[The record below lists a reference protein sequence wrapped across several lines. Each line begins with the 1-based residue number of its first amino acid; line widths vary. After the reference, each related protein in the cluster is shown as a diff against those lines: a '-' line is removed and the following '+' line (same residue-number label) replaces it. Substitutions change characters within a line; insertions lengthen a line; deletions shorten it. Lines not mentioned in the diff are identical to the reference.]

1 MNLFHFFQWGYG
13 NWKEIAHHIETKTPE
28 QTKQEYLRNYIYGV
42 VGRYTWKEELRGYQ
56 IDHTQV
62 NLLKRVKDFLRS
74 TQNLKKSSSWFGRL
88 LSECTKH
95 EEDCAKFCV
104 LLRMSELYY
113 ARTLTIFLT

>member
-1 MNLFHFFQWGYG
+1 MFHFFQWGYG

-62 NLLKRVKDFLRS
+62 NLLNRVNFKINTFSRKNMIIYLGLFS
-74 TQNLKKSSSWFGRL
+74 WQKMKSG
-88 LSECTKH
+88 
-95 EEDCAKFCV
+95 
-104 LLRMSELYY
+104 
-113 ARTLTIFLT
+113 

>member
-1 MNLFHFFQWGYG
+1 MQKDTYFALSVSVWSGLRIYFVFFFQWGYG

-62 NLLKRVKDFLRS
+62 NLLNRVNFKINTFSR
-74 TQNLKKSSSWFGRL
+74 KKYDHLF
-88 LSECTKH
+88 
-95 EEDCAKFCV
+95 
-104 LLRMSELYY
+104 
-113 ARTLTIFLT
+113 RTI

>member
-1 MNLFHFFQWGYG
+1 MEFIPLFFQWGYG

-62 NLLKRVKDFLRS
+62 NLLKRVKYFKINTFSSFTD
-74 TQNLKKSSSWFGRL
+74 QKK
-88 LSECTKH
+88 E
-95 EEDCAKFCV
+95 
-104 LLRMSELYY
+104 
-113 ARTLTIFLT
+113 II

>member
-62 NLLKRVKDFLRS
+62 NLLKTR
-74 TQNLKKSSSWFGRL
+74 
-88 LSECTKH
+88 
-95 EEDCAKFCV
+95 
-104 LLRMSELYY
+104 
-113 ARTLTIFLT
+113 

>member
-1 MNLFHFFQWGYG
+1 MPNISLVFWGNGVSSKNVFEIYWPLNLEFIPLFFQWGYG

-62 NLLKRVKDFLRS
+62 NLL
-74 TQNLKKSSSWFGRL
+74 
-88 LSECTKH
+88 
-95 EEDCAKFCV
+95 
-104 LLRMSELYY
+104 
-113 ARTLTIFLT
+113 

>member
-1 MNLFHFFQWGYG
+1 MTDYRYIFCNQRSSMLQAWNLLFYFQWGYG

-62 NLLKRVKDFLRS
+62 NSLKTR
-74 TQNLKKSSSWFGRL
+74 
-88 LSECTKH
+88 
-95 EEDCAKFCV
+95 
-104 LLRMSELYY
+104 
-113 ARTLTIFLT
+113 

>member
-1 MNLFHFFQWGYG
+1 MQKDTYFVLSVRVRCRLGIYLILFQWGYG

-62 NLLKRVKDFLRS
+62 NSLKTR
-74 TQNLKKSSSWFGRL
+74 
-88 LSECTKH
+88 
-95 EEDCAKFCV
+95 
-104 LLRMSELYY
+104 
-113 ARTLTIFLT
+113 